1 MKNRNSKKVF
11 LVSDVMIKNP
21 YTVTQDASLLEAM
34 KIMKENK
41 IGCLPVVNDG
51 ELIGVITETDFL
63 KISTRLMERLEENI

>member
-1 MKNRNSKKVF
+1 
-11 LVSDVMIKNP
+11 
-21 YTVTQDASLLEAM
+21 M

-63 KISTRLMERLEENI
+63 KILHV